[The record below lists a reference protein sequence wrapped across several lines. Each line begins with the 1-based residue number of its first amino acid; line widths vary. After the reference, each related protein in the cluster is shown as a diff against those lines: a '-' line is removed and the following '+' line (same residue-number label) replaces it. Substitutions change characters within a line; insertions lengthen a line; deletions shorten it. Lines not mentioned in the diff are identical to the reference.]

1 MLIQIIGAFLA
12 VVSLSVVFG
21 VPKKFIIYS
30 GIAGTVGQIMYFL
43 IISFNFSQLIA
54 VFAGAVV
61 VALLAH
67 IMARIFKAPVTVFLI
82 PGIIPT
88 VPGLDMY
95 RAVYNVII
103 GQNHLAQIHML
114 QALKIA
120 GMIALAIFILIHY
133 SGLKGLSKQKINNYI

>member
-1 MLIQIIGAFLA
+1 MLVQIIGAFFA

-21 VPKKFIIYS
+21 VPKKFILYS
-30 GIAGTVGQIMYFL
+30 GIAGMVGQMIYFL
-43 IISFNFSQLIA
+43 IISLNGSRLIA

-67 IMARIFKAPVTVFLI
+67 IMARVFKAPVTVFLI
-82 PGIIPT
+82 PGIILT

-95 RAVYNVII
+95 RAVYNLII
-103 GQNHLAQIHML
+103 GQNNLAQIHML

-120 GMIALAIFILIHY
+120 GMIALAIFIIDSLF
-133 SGLKGLSKQKINNYI
+133 GLKKSKQALN

>member
-1 MLIQIIGAFLA
+1 MLVQIIGAFFA

-21 VPKKFIIYS
+21 VPKKFILYS
-30 GIAGTVGQIMYFL
+30 GIAGTVGQMIYFL
-43 IISFNFSQLIA
+43 IIFLNGSRLIA

-82 PGIIPT
+82 PGIILT

-95 RAVYNVII
+95 RAVYNLII
-103 GQNHLAQIHML
+103 GQNNLAQIHML

-120 GMIALAIFILIHY
+120 GMIALAIFIIDSLF
-133 SGLKGLSKQKINNYI
+133 GLKKSKQALN

>member
-1 MLIQIIGAFLA
+1 MILQVIGAFLA

-30 GIAGTVGQIMYFL
+30 GIAGTVGQMMYFL
-43 IISFNFSQLIA
+43 IIYLNGSQLIS
-54 VFAGAVV
+54 VFVGAVV
-61 VALLAH
+61 VAFLAH
-67 IMARIFKAPVTVFLI
+67 IMARLFKAPVSVFLI

-95 RAVYNVII
+95 RAVYNLII
-103 GQNHLAQIHML
+103 GQNHLAQMHML

-120 GMIALAIFILIHY
+120 GMIALAIFIIDSLF
-133 SGLKGLSKQKINNYI
+133 GLKKTKQTAK